1 MNRVSLKWRF
11 AAALA
16 AIGTT
21 ASVVWAMSD
30 YAYPVEPQYEVGQMA
45 RTLHWS
51 SCAS

>member
-11 AAALA
+11 VAAVM

-30 YAYPVEPQYEVGQMA
+30 YAYPVTPDYEVGQMA
-45 RTLHWS
+45 RTPYWA
-51 SCAS
+51 SCS